1 MLADKRILITGV
13 ATPDSIAWA
22 TARAARDLGARV
34 VLTAFPRDMD
44 AARAL
49 AAELDPG
56 IRVHP
61 LDLCDPAQL
70 AAVTGAISAELG
82 GLDAALHAVAFAP
95 AGALGGDL
103 TTTDPADVELA
114 FRTSAW
120 TLAALAGALRD
131 LAPAAG
137 ASLVGLDFD
146 ANEGAWPVYNWMGV
160 CKAALRATTRYLARD
175 LGASGIR
182 VNLVA
187 AGPLETRAARGIPD
201 FDRLL
206 DAWATTAPLAWNTT
220 DARPVA
226 DATCFLMSDLARAV
240 TGEILHVDGGYH
252 AMAAPLHP
260 DRSRLGEPALVASA
274 GALG

>member
-1 MLADKRILITGV
+1 MLAGKRILITGV

-22 TARAARDLGARV
+22 TARAARELGARL
-34 VLTAFPRDMD
+34 VLTAFPRDLE
-44 AARAL
+44 AATDL
-49 AAELDPG
+49 AAGLDPA
-56 IRVHP
+56 IPVLP
-61 LDLCDPAQL
+61 LDLCNADQL
-70 AAVTGAISAELG
+70 DAVAAEIGVRTG

-95 AGALGGDL
+95 TGALGGDL
-103 TTTDPADVELA
+103 TATDPADVELA

-131 LAPAAG
+131 LAPATG

-146 ANEGAWPVYNWMGV
+146 AHEGAWPVYNWMGV
-160 CKAALRATTRYLARD
+160 CKAALRATTKYLARD
-175 LGASGIR
+175 LGAAGLR

-206 DAWATTAPLAWNTT
+206 DAWATTAPLPWDTT

-226 DATCFLMSDLARAV
+226 DAACFLMSDLARAI

-260 DRSRLGEPALVASA
+260 DRDRVGEPGLVAVA
-274 GALG
+274 GAHR